1 MLKTDLRRDPIPGA
15 EKLWGFFCLSSIFRN
30 SFGLRK
36 KFVRNESEKRDR
48 RSKAKGL

>member
-1 MLKTDLRRDPIPGA
+1 MLKTDLRQDPIPGA
-15 EKLWGFFCLSSIFRN
+15 EKLWGFFGLSSIFRN

-48 RSKAKGL
+48 RSKVKGL